1 MGLLKWMRGDS
12 DSPSAAMA
20 AAGLGELA
28 GLLQPGKRK
37 QTELIQELKS
47 KRQDIGNDA
56 PGGVDLDRG
65 VAVIRSRGADAGAG
79 EPSAT
84 GRGTARLGRRSSEAI
99 AAARAAAAERAA
111 EGTV

>member
-12 DSPSAAMA
+12 DSPSTAMA

-56 PGGVDLDRG
+56 PGGVDLERG
-65 VAVIRSRGADAGAG
+65 VAVIRSRGTVTDADD
-79 EPSAT
+79 PNVAT
-84 GRGTARLGRRSSEAI
+84 GGTARLGRRSSEAL
-99 AAARAAAAERAA
+99 AGPRAAAAERAA
-111 EGTV
+111 EGTA